1 MALTP
6 MMQQYLQIKEKNKD
20 CILFFRLGDFYEMFF
35 EDAQIA
41 SRELELVLTGRDC
54 GLEERAPM
62 CGIPYHAANNYIS
75 RLVAKGYKIAICE
88 QLEDPALAKGI
99 VKRDI
104 TKIITPGTFTDSAFL
119 EHNKNN
125 YILSIFLDQITD
137 ICGLCFSDLST
148 GEFYA
153 TSFNMDYS
161 LIIDEIYKFSPREM
175 LVDTTLDLS
184 PLNDIINKLDITVTT
199 KDSNYFTD
207 GAYKNLSHQFPAL
220 DINNYDKATVYSA
233 NSLLNYI
240 FETQKISLSNI
251 NTIDYYE
258 VLDYMNMDINSRR
271 NLELT
276 ENIRDKSKKDSLLW
290 ILDKTNTAMGSRMLR
305 KWIEQPL
312 INEEAINQRLD
323 AVETIKEDYNM
334 LSELKDKLK
343 NVYDMER
350 ICGKVSSQS
359 VNAKEMLS
367 LKHSIKNIPE
377 IKQMLAVIT
386 NPLLNLM
393 EKNMDTLEDIYEL
406 LDRAIADNPPL
417 TIKEGNIIK
426 EGYDSEIDTLRK
438 AKAHGKE
445 WIAALENQERE
456 VTGIKSLKVGYNKVF
471 GYYIEISKANYA
483 SIPDGRYIRKQTL
496 SNAER
501 FVTQELKEME
511 EKILGAEEKL
521 YTLEYSVFINI
532 RNIVEQNIDRL
543 KKTARLISQLDCL
556 VSLAEVALQNNYNKP
571 IIKKDGC
578 IRIVEGRHPVIEKVI
593 KEGTFISNDSY
604 LDNEDNQMLLITG
617 PNMAGKSTYMRQIAL
632 ITLMAQIGSFV
643 PAKSAEVSIC
653 DRIFT
658 RIGAS
663 DDLSSGK
670 STFMVEMSEVAN
682 ILAHATKDSLVL
694 LDEVGR
700 GTSTYDGL
708 SIAWSVIEYIC
719 NKLRSKTLFATHY
732 HELTHLEDKI
742 KGVKNYCVSV
752 KEIGNEI
759 VFLRKI
765 IPGGADQSYGIEVAK
780 LAGLPEMVIQRS
792 KEILAD
798 LESKNKVE
806 TAHIK
811 EAAVTMSSDV
821 HSKPEIPQKVPKKES
836 QQLNFMDLQKD
847 IFIEEI
853 SSIDI
858 LNITPMEA
866 FNKLYEIVKKSKSI

>member
-1 MALTP
+1 
-6 MMQQYLQIKEKNKD
+6 MMQQYFQIKDKNKD

-35 EDAQIA
+35 DDAQTA

-88 QLEDPALAKGI
+88 QLEDPAIAKGI

-119 EHNKNN
+119 EDNKNN
-125 YILSIFLDQITD
+125 YILSIFLDITTD
-137 ICGLCFSDLST
+137 KCGLCFVDIST

-153 TSFNMDYS
+153 TSFNMNYS
-161 LIIDEIYKFSPREM
+161 LIIDEIYKFSPKEI
-175 LVDTTLDLS
+175 LVESTFDLL
-184 PLNDIINKLDITVTT
+184 PLKDIIGKMDITMTFR
-199 KDSNYFTD
+199 DNSYFTENA
-207 GAYKNLSHQFPAL
+207 GKNLLSQFPGFE
-220 DINNYDKATVYSA
+220 INNYDKATVYSA

-251 NTIDYYE
+251 NNIDYYE

-276 ENIRDKSKKDSLLW
+276 ENIRDKSKKGSLLW
-290 ILDKTNTAMGSRMLR
+290 ILDKTNTSMGSRMLR

-312 INEEAINQRLD
+312 INEDAINNRLD
-323 AVETIKEDYNM
+323 AVSAIKDDYNM

-350 ICGKVSSQS
+350 ICGKISSQS

-367 LKHSIKNIPE
+367 LKHSIKNIPAIKE
-377 IKQMLAVIT
+377 ILGST
-386 NPLLNLM
+386 DNPLLNSLG
-393 EKNMDTLEDIYEL
+393 KNTDALEDIYEL
-406 LDRAIADNPPL
+406 LERAIIENPAFTMKEGNL
-417 TIKEGNIIK
+417 IKEGFN
-426 EGYDSEIDTLRK
+426 SEIDELRR

-445 WIAALENQERE
+445 WIAALESQERE
-456 VTGIKSLKVGYNKVF
+456 VSGIKSLKVGYNKVF
-471 GYYIEISKANYA
+471 GYYIEISKANYS
-483 SIPDGRYIRKQTL
+483 SIPEGRYIRKQTL

-521 YTLEYSVFINI
+521 YTLEYSIFIGI
-532 RNIVEQNIDRL
+532 RSTVEQNIDRL
-543 KKTARLISQLDCL
+543 KMSARLISQLDCL
-556 VSLAEVALQNNYNKP
+556 VSLAEAALQNNYSKP
-571 IIKKDGC
+571 IIKTDSSIK
-578 IRIVEGRHPVIEKVI
+578 IQEGRHPVIEKVI
-593 KEGTFISNDSY
+593 KDGTFISNDTFI
-604 LDNEDNQMLLITG
+604 DNNENQMLLITG

-643 PAKSAEVSIC
+643 PAKAAEISIC

-682 ILAHATKDSLVL
+682 ILSYATKDSLVL

-719 NKLRSKTLFATHY
+719 SNLRSKTLFATHY
-732 HELTHLEDKI
+732 HELTRLEDII

-765 IPGGADQSYGIEVAK
+765 VRGGADQSYGIEVAK
-780 LAGLPEMVIQRS
+780 LAGLPEMVIERS
-792 KEILAD
+792 KEILSD
-798 LESKNKVE
+798 LESTTKIESNQ
-806 TAHIK
+806 IN
-811 EAAVTMSSDV
+811 EAVITITEDNISLPEV
-821 HSKPEIPQKVPKKES
+821 SKKTSKKDS
-836 QQLNFMDLQKD
+836 RQLNFMDMEKD
-847 IFIEEI
+847 TFIEDI

-866 FNKLYEIVKKSKSI
+866 FNKLYEIVKKSKTI